1 MSSTQKINLDLNI
14 NHNFVSF
21 LQFLKDNT
29 LLTVQEMNTHLQE
42 AIQSH
47 YENAIGHS
55 HTFSTIV
62 QECIQGFQD
71 FSPIVDQYLT
81 YQTPS
86 LSEYTI
92 WKPIF
97 NRDHNYSNEES
108 LLNDIISE
116 LSSPFLKI
124 RQVLHYFSLIW
135 IDSPLT
141 TFDSNSH
148 DFSVEDSNQQ
158 IVSHLYY
165 KGIVNFMEPKDKKF
179 ILNSFIEFKT
189 NLERI
194 FFSFEN
200 LYAKITKKN
209 EALDPLRDCFQR
221 ILEKFQQLYILLQN
235 AKDELV
241 FLTSPQQTEQIL
253 EIPVLTQKFRN
264 QIQESCNLVLEI
276 KSEFITLSNLIKN
289 N

>member
-1 MSSTQKINLDLNI
+1 
-14 NHNFVSF
+14 
-21 LQFLKDNT
+21 
-29 LLTVQEMNTHLQE
+29 MNTHLQE

-135 IDSPLT
+135 I
-141 TFDSNSH
+141 
-148 DFSVEDSNQQ
+148 
-158 IVSHLYY
+158 
-165 KGIVNFMEPKDKKF
+165 
-179 ILNSFIEFKT
+179 EFT
-189 NLERI
+189 PHY
-194 FFSFEN
+194 F
-200 LYAKITKKN
+200 
-209 EALDPLRDCFQR
+209 
-221 ILEKFQQLYILLQN
+221 
-235 AKDELV
+235 
-241 FLTSPQQTEQIL
+241 
-253 EIPVLTQKFRN
+253 
-264 QIQESCNLVLEI
+264 
-276 KSEFITLSNLIKN
+276 
-289 N
+289 